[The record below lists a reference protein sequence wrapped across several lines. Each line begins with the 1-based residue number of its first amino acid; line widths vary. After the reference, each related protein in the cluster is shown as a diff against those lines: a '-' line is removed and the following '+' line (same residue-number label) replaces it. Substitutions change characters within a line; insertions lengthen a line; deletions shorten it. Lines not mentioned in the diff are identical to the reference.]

1 MSMNIIEAEKYYNEL
16 LTKLHC
22 KVTFGQRAPHK
33 AILMLSIIDLI
44 ETGVLDNTF
53 IPFIQEIESQ
63 FLNNWTR
70 YIGHSDSFKPRS
82 SLPFWH
88 LSHEPF
94 WKVKLKETCDI
105 SFEELAQARAYSHFG
120 TMAKY
125 VDGAYIDTDLFN
137 LINYAPARAKLR
149 VLLIKTYL

>member
-1 MSMNIIEAEKYYNEL
+1 MRMNIIEAEQHYTEL
-16 LTKLHC
+16 LKNLHC

-33 AILMLSIIDLI
+33 SILMLSIIDLI
-44 ETGVLDNTF
+44 ETGVLDITF
-53 IPFIQEIESQ
+53 IPFEQEIESQ

-70 YIGHSDSFKPRS
+70 YVGHSDSFKPRS

-88 LSHEPF
+88 LSHESF
-94 WKVKLKETCDI
+94 WRVKLKNTCER

-125 VDGAYIDTDLFN
+125 VEGAYIDPELFN
-137 LINYAPARAKLR
+137 LINFAPARARLR

>member
-1 MSMNIIEAEKYYNEL
+1 MSMNIIEAEKYYTEL

-44 ETGVLDNTF
+44 ETGVLDNAF
-53 IPFIQEIESQ
+53 IPFSQEVESQ

-70 YIGHSDSFKPRS
+70 YVGHSDSFKPRP

-94 WKVKLKETCDI
+94 WRIKLKETCEI
-105 SFEELAQARAYSHFG
+105 SFEVLAQARAYSHFG
-120 TMAKY
+120 TMVNY
-125 VDGAYIDTDLFN
+125 VEGAYIDIDLFN

>member
-1 MSMNIIEAEKYYNEL
+1 MNIIEAEKYYTEL

-22 KVTFGQRAPHK
+22 KVTFGLRAPHK

-44 ETGVLDNTF
+44 ETGVLDNAF
-53 IPFIQEIESQ
+53 IPFSHEVESQ

-70 YIGHSDSFKPRS
+70 YVGHSDSFKPRP

-94 WKVKLKETCDI
+94 WRIKLKETCEI
-105 SFEELAQARAYSHFG
+105 SFEVLAQARAYSHFG
-120 TMAKY
+120 TMVNY
-125 VDGAYIDTDLFN
+125 VEGAYIDIDLFN

>member
-1 MSMNIIEAEKYYNEL
+1 MSMNIIEAEKYYTEL

-53 IPFIQEIESQ
+53 IPFIHEIESQ

-70 YIGHSDSFKPRS
+70 YVGHSDSFKPRA

-94 WKVKLKETCDI
+94 WRVKLKETCDI
-105 SFEELAQARAYSHFG
+105 SFEELAQVRAYSHFG

>member
-1 MSMNIIEAEKYYNEL
+1 MNIIEAEKYYTEL

-44 ETGVLDNTF
+44 ETGVLDNAF
-53 IPFIQEIESQ
+53 IPFSQEVESQ

-70 YIGHSDSFKPRS
+70 YVGHSDSFKPRP

-94 WKVKLKETCDI
+94 WRIKLKETCEI
-105 SFEELAQARAYSHFG
+105 SFEVLAQARAYSHFG
-120 TMAKY
+120 TMVNY
-125 VDGAYIDTDLFN
+125 VEGAYIDIDLFN